1 MIEKDLQTKC
11 LSYCKTLQNKGYPI
25 IAINQHGSAF
35 SSRGVPDILIC
46 ANGKFIA
53 VELKVGD
60 NKPTPLQAEYV
71 KRIGQAGGTALVI
84 YGFDEFKRVIDNAI
98 H

>member
-1 MIEKDLQTKC
+1 MVEKDLQTQC
-11 LSYCKTLQNKGYPI
+11 LKYIKQLKSFGYSV
-25 IAINQHGSAF
+25 IAINQHGGGF
-35 SSRGVPDILIC
+35 SSRGVPDLIIC

-60 NKPTPLQAEYV
+60 NKPTPLQADYLQ
-71 KRIGQAGGTALVI
+71 RIEQAGGQAHVVTTLDQFREVILNAL
-84 YGFDEFKRVIDNAI
+84 